1 MTIPSQKQ
9 PLKFEI
15 KIPKL
20 IDMTGV
26 NYFKQKY
33 GGQKVKPPTSAEI
46 IQNLSQ
52 DFKNLAEPI
61 KLKVLFHYVK
71 ARTKDGLY
79 KKEDNRTIGNNLGG
93 VNKET
98 INTRI
103 KKLVDLGYLKKL
115 SELDLF
121 KELKERDK
129 YYKLLKEDFKDE

>member
-1 MTIPSQKQ
+1 MTIHSQKQ

-15 KIPKL
+15 KIPVVT
-20 IDMTGV
+20 DFTGI

-33 GGQKVKPPTSAEI
+33 GGQKIKAPTSSEI
-46 IQNLSQ
+46 VKTFSQ
-52 DFKNLAEPI
+52 DFKNLAEPM
-61 KLKVLFHYVK
+61 KLKILFHYIRD
-71 ARTKDGLY
+71 RTKDGLY